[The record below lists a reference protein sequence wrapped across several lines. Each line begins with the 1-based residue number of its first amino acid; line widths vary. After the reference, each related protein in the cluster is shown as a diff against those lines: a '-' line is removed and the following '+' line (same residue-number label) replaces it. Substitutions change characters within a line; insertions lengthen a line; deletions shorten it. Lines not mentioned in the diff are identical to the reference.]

1 MSETEEDPKKMPVWK
16 TIHLRGN
23 REGCWAA
30 RDEFYKC
37 VLEVQR
43 LKMKHPFDS
52 IDYSSCR
59 DLRNYYR
66 SVCPGTWV
74 GILRMSLIELRHYIY
89 TVVLSFPFRSKS
101 LTDSIIINQAKMLK
115 TRIFEIIIL

>member
-1 MSETEEDPKKMPVWK
+1 MSETGEGPKKVPVWK

-43 LKMKHPFDS
+43 LKMKHPFDP

-66 SVCPGTWV
+66 SVCPGTW
-74 GILRMSLIELRHYIY
+74 I
-89 TVVLSFPFRSKS
+89 K
-101 LTDSIIINQAKMLK
+101 
-115 TRIFEIIIL
+115 IFDRQHNYKPGKDVEDENL